1 MTRTNVKWMPFPHDS
16 KLFHYAGAKLKSHWD
31 RLHIGDCEPFP
42 DEVTLEQLIET
53 YPALKPKGT
62 LKTAAKAL
70 QDAWR
75 AYHEGDFGKAVE
87 KGVSV
92 GQLGYNVANKA
103 VNIYATYLEKDH
115 DRRNVELLQVVRR
128 AEDLQEHAPTI
139 PNAWYLH
146 AQALGRYSQALSIA
160 KALAEG
166 TGAKVKHS
174 LEEALKL
181 EPKHADANIAL
192 GLYHALVIQKL
203 GSMVGALTYGASKEA
218 ANEHFERALKL
229 NPGSAISRIEYAN
242 GLVMMYGKAKL
253 QQATGFYEKAAA
265 CEAADAME
273 CLDIELAKE
282 ELADWD

>member
-1 MTRTNVKWMPFPHDS
+1 MTKARATWMPFPHDS
-16 KLFHYAGAKLKSHWD
+16 KPFHYAGAKLKSHWG
-31 RLHIGDCEPFP
+31 RLHLGDCEPFP
-42 DEVTLEQLIET
+42 DEATLEQLIET
-53 YPALKPKGT
+53 HPALKPEGS
-62 LKTAAKAL
+62 LKTTAKTL

-92 GQLGYNVANKA
+92 GRLGYNVANKA

-115 DRRNVELLQVVRR
+115 DRRSNELLQVVRR

-139 PNAWYLH
+139 PNGWYLH
-146 AQALGRYSQALSIA
+146 AQALGRYSQALSVA

-166 TGAKVKHS
+166 TGTKVKDS
-174 LEEALKL
+174 LEETLKL
-181 EPKHADANIAL
+181 EPKHADANVAL

-203 GSMVGALTYGASKEA
+203 GSMVGSLTYGASKEA
-218 ANEHFERALKL
+218 ALAHFDKALKL
-229 NPGSAISRIEYAN
+229 NPDSAISRIEYAN
-242 GLVMMYGKAKL
+242 GLVMMYGKSKL
-253 QQATGFYEKAAA
+253 QQATGLYEKAAA

-282 ELADWD
+282 ELAD